1 MRGGYYMVEEK
12 EEEQVEENRKYHIII
27 TRLVLVGLPDTSGV
41 FEACNYVMLFLC
53 YTLYFNSVLCY
64 F

>member
-1 MRGGYYMVEEK
+1 MILLKLFVVVE
-12 EEEQVEENRKYHIII
+12 VPDTSDILYVFLTINS
-27 TRLVLVGLPDTSGV
+27 TVLPDTSGV

-53 YTLYFNSVLCY
+53 YTLCFNSVLSY